1 MRRRRRRPRR
11 GDRERRYERLGRD
24 PRRGLRDQ
32 VLAPLHRRAAET
44 AVAARR
50 RPPAARAGGRATGRA
65 GARRAV
71 ARPHGPVPGG
81 PGRARRPAGS
91 PRPDLRRA
99 TRCVH
104 RARPG
109 VGGALDLAARPR
121 RTDAVAARRLGRGRR
136 PRVPRGGAARARR
149 RAGIR
154 RAGDRGRDAHAQ
166 RNGLRLHRSRETA
179 RRGPHGPALRREAF
193 ERARRAA
200 AAPGRALEHGAVCLG
215 GGALRRGGGRIRPR
229 AQGRV
234 AGARGR
240 CCPRVLRRGPPRG
253 GGRRRARALQAARR
267 RGGDV
272 PLGRHRVVG
281 RAAPDPQ
288 HRRAGQCGGRQRHGR
303 RRRPSLRDL
312 VGERARGGD
321 RARRHGG
328 GARQRAYPGDAHGP
342 RGAPEAARAAA
353 VTHALYLLDPE
364 PAPGWAPFAGIRP
377 LCELRAG
384 AALVRERWEA
394 FVGVEAT
401 EIFALP
407 HLAGFAEAGVPT
419 VGARHPVT
427 GPAIIG
433 SSTFAPRG
441 LAPALPPGAFR
452 LTCGGITVGWG
463 VGPGAQWDGP
473 QPHTTT
479 LEVPG
484 VVLRGVHDLLPALE
498 PLLREDLHGLLG
510 DTDPIPAGSVVLGDP
525 AWLALHD
532 AAVEPGV
539 VFDVR
544 HGPG

>member
-1 MRRRRRRPRR
+1 M
-11 GDRERRYERLGRD
+11 
-24 PRRGLRDQ
+24 
-32 VLAPLHRRAAET
+32 
-44 AVAARR
+44 
-50 RPPAARAGGRATGRA
+50 
-65 GARRAV
+65 
-71 ARPHGPVPGG
+71 
-81 PGRARRPAGS
+81 
-91 PRPDLRRA
+91 
-99 TRCVH
+99 
-104 RARPG
+104 
-109 VGGALDLAARPR
+109 
-121 RTDAVAARRLGRGRR
+121 
-136 PRVPRGGAARARR
+136 
-149 RAGIR
+149 
-154 RAGDRGRDAHAQ
+154 
-166 RNGLRLHRSRETA
+166 
-179 RRGPHGPALRREAF
+179 
-193 ERARRAA
+193 
-200 AAPGRALEHGAVCLG
+200 
-215 GGALRRGGGRIRPR
+215 
-229 AQGRV
+229 
-234 AGARGR
+234 
-240 CCPRVLRRGPPRG
+240 
-253 GGRRRARALQAARR
+253 
-267 RGGDV
+267 
-272 PLGRHRVVG
+272 
-281 RAAPDPQ
+281 
-288 HRRAGQCGGRQRHGR
+288 
-303 RRRPSLRDL
+303 
-312 VGERARGGD
+312 
-321 RARRHGG
+321 
-328 GARQRAYPGDAHGP
+328 
-342 RGAPEAARAAA
+342 
-353 VTHALYLLDPE
+353 THALYLLDPE

-544 HGPG
+544 HGPVVLESGVEVRSGARLEGPLWAGANAHLLGGAIRTSAIGPRSNVRGEVSSCVFLGYANKAHDGFVGHSVIGRWVNLGAGTITSNLKNTYGPVRLDVAGTTLETGLQFLGSLIGDHAKTAIGTLLGTGTVIGAGANLFDAVRPPKYVPPFSWGAEGDARQSREGFLRVAERMLPRRDVTVDEATRATLGRIYDWATQ